1 MTSNFLLPLNF
12 FQYFDINNSP
22 SEEQIKEMAQ
32 RTNLAEKVIKHWF
45 RNTLFK
51 ERQRDKDSPYN
62 FSIPPQ
68 MGIDLATYHR
78 TGEARIVPLVKQEV
92 KRGKY
97 IKFFAKI
104 KKTQILGFKKDSKL

>member
-1 MTSNFLLPLNF
+1 L
-12 FQYFDINNSP
+12 QYFDINNSP

-32 RTNLAEKVIKHWF
+32 RTQLGEKVIKHWF

-68 MGIDLATYHR
+68 MGIDLATYHL

-92 KRGKY
+92 SEHNLRELCRN
-97 IKFFAKI
+97 A
-104 KKTQILGFKKDSKL
+104 